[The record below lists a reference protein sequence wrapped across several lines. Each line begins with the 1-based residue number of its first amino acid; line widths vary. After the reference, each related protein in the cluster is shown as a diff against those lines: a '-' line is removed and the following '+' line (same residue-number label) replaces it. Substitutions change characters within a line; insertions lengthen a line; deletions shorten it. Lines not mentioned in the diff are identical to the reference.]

1 MWSLS
6 LVVSYTRSMCLAF
19 YIQKSLLNPKTDK
32 PLSELLHRFDSM
44 TVYENQPTIFCP
56 EKQELDKVERSGQ
69 AIPVPKSVPVRGRP
83 LYSDPWDIQ
92 MQQIKMLR
100 RMDEEAKQQ
109 EQEAHLFQEKLR
121 TIPRVSYYPTTIL
134 KQMRA
139 TSPNTQS
146 QSLTMTTTIHEHH
159 DDNED
164 DDDGAAG
171 GNSHMGA
178 TSASAAAAAAAAIP
192 PTSTSTLS
200 SPQNKAPRRM
210 TRSLR
215 NTSAKASMQRL
226 EAEFP
231 HWSATEDEMALA
243 MTLAK
248 RGDRRALYDFHLA
261 ATANAHQH
269 GRALPSA
276 WQNEAQRTTNGGSHT
291 GLSDFDEWQGSSMT
305 PASTM
310 GAMSRG
316 EDTHDGRRVVAGEE
330 STVLATHSQTLPHY
344 RRDEGDQGDM
354 DGDADG
360 QATVTFASLEAQR
373 RALQQHSWPL
383 EDTDE
388 AYHHQQLLDENTI
401 D

>member
-1 MWSLS
+1 
-6 LVVSYTRSMCLAF
+6 
-19 YIQKSLLNPKTDK
+19 
-32 PLSELLHRFDSM
+32 M

-69 AIPVPKSVPVRGRP
+69 AVPVPKSVPVKGRP

-92 MQQIKMLR
+92 MQQIKALR
-100 RMDEEAKQQ
+100 RMDEEAKRQ
-109 EQEAHLFQEKLR
+109 EQEAQLFQEKLR
-121 TIPRVSYYPTTIL
+121 TIPRVAYYPTTIL

-139 TSPNTQS
+139 TSPNS
-146 QSLTMTTTIHEHH
+146 QSLSLTATTTIQEHH
-159 DDNED
+159 GDNDDDEY
-164 DDDGAAG
+164 DDGAAG
-171 GNSHMGA
+171 SSHI
-178 TSASAAAAAAAAIP
+178 AAAAATAP

-200 SPQNKAPRRM
+200 SPPNKVARRM
-210 TRSLR
+210 THSLR
-215 NTSAKASMQRL
+215 KPSAKASMQRL

-231 HWSATEDEMALA
+231 HWSTTEDEMALA

-276 WQNEAQRTTNGGSHT
+276 WQNETHRTTGDGSHT
-291 GLSDFDEWQGSSMT
+291 GFSDFDGWQGSSMT

-310 GAMSRG
+310 GALSRGG
-316 EDTHDGRRVVAGEE
+316 EDTHDGRVVVGEE
-330 STVLATHSQTLPHY
+330 STVLATHSQTLPHH
-344 RRDEGDQGDM
+344 RRDEDGHGDE

-360 QATVTFASLEAQR
+360 QATVTFAALEAQR
-373 RALQQHSWPL
+373 RALQQHTWPL

>member
-1 MWSLS
+1 
-6 LVVSYTRSMCLAF
+6 V
-19 YIQKSLLNPKTDK
+19 NPKSDK

-69 AIPVPKSVPVRGRP
+69 AVPVPKSVPVKGRP

-92 MQQIKMLR
+92 MQQIKALR

-121 TIPRVSYYPTTIL
+121 TIPRVSYFPTTIL
-134 KQMRA
+134 KQMRT
-139 TSPNTQS
+139 TSPNHS
-146 QSLTMTTTIHEHH
+146 QSLSLTATGTIQEHH
-159 DDNED
+159 NDDD
-164 DDDGAAG
+164 DDGEYDDGAAG
-171 GNSHMGA
+171 SSHMA
-178 TSASAAAAAAAAIP
+178 TAAAAAAAATAP
-192 PTSTSTLS
+192 PTSTSTLA
-200 SPQNKAPRRM
+200 SPQNKATRRM

-215 NTSAKASMQRL
+215 KPSAKASMQRL

-231 HWSATEDEMALA
+231 HWSTTEDEMALA

-276 WQNEAQRTTNGGSHT
+276 WQNETQRTTGGGSHT
-291 GLSDFDEWQGSSMT
+291 GLSDFDGWQGSSMT

-310 GAMSRG
+310 GALSRGG
-316 EDTHDGRRVVAGEE
+316 EDTHDGRLVVGEE
-330 STVLATHSQTLPHY
+330 STVLATHSPTMPHH
-344 RRDEGDQGDM
+344 RRDEDDQEDE

-360 QATVTFASLEAQR
+360 QATVTFATLEAQR
-373 RALQQHSWPL
+373 RALQQHTWPL

-388 AYHHQQLLDENTI
+388 AYQHQQLLDENTI